1 MQVADGKPAEGVGG
15 TGEAEERH
23 DAYKPTTYDPHDVSD
38 ELPSDVVR
46 HAG

>member
-15 TGEAEERH
+15 TGEAEGRH
-23 DAYKPTTYDPHDVSD
+23 NAYEPTTYDPDDVSD
-38 ELPSDVVR
+38 ELSSDVVR